1 MLMKDYFNLRKSTGW
16 HRGLQIPFNTCLYI
30 FALLAM
36 MAGGVSPAW
45 AETLT
50 ETFDEVTVTSRYLLS
65 NGWVMVH
72 SNGNY
77 QGFGGSYDYQIK
89 AGNYDGETGKSLS
102 CDYSDNN
109 EYVVIP
115 IKLTGTFTYNV
126 KRSSSSNGTVAF
138 FEATKDGDNF
148 TVTSTQLATTSTSS
162 SWSQNSFDLGDG
174 GKYVA
179 IRLLKSRIDQITATI
194 YEEASGPAFVVKEK
208 DGVNKLT
215 SPYSCNFGIATAG
228 TTKEFTLSNPGK
240 EALDVSVEKTGNFG
254 ATLSANSI
262 AAGGE
267 VTLTLTMPTTSGS
280 SVVTIT
286 PDAASGIDPFVINVS
301 GTIRDANKIYE
312 TLGSKPDGWTTTGT
326 WNFNETS
333 GATTTAWYLSNDARL
348 ITPLLTVA
356 NDEVFIFEAKGNY
369 EDYHA
374 LKVEYSADG
383 TNWTASQT
391 SIEMTSEW
399 QTVTISDIPAGEYY
413 IALHTAYSSIRN
425 FYGGEKVPGANFA
438 INIAEGAMQD
448 FGSVRFGATAEKN
461 YTVTNNGDADLT
473 VTFTDAADF
482 YVPKT
487 VKFTKPDSWSGEKLY
502 MYAYGT
508 SGILTAAWPGDEV
521 TSAAQNDMSQW
532 VYTASLPKGATTVIF
547 NDGSKQTS
555 DISTTEFKYVI
566 GLWLDGSEVKTWQND
581 DFTVAAGGTATFTV
595 KMVTTTSGA
604 KSGNI
609 ALAFDALNATSF
621 TIPCK
626 GNVKDENLLIVDFED
641 GQIPAEWQKGADWD
655 IATASGNSY
664 AVQSNTKTASALVT
678 TPLNVAEGE
687 TLTFKAARN
696 ASAYGNVTSLKTRY
710 STDGGATWSSYVSY
724 NVETSALTA
733 QTVSGIPAGTIILE
747 FFGSNIKLDDIEGFT
762 KTNAAAIALAEGTD
776 AVANGDT
783 KDFGFLNANGTAT
796 YTVKNIGNAT
806 LKATIAGEGVNVEP
820 ASIEVAAG
828 ETKDIVV
835 TMVYAEPYTTKTA
848 KMTIDSE
855 DWVGDFVVNF
865 TAELVD
871 PSAFVVDFE
880 SGKPAGWYSEAWT
893 FDNGVAYVNNGVE
906 KPMITELLAAESGMN
921 VLSFDA
927 FSTYDSQVLN
937 VYTSADRKEWTLA
950 KACNLTATSQTFTLS
965 ALADGNYYI
974 KFGGALATTVDN
986 IKGLKKTDAPA
997 HDLYLVEGGATLP
1010 TADITPIDTYTASV
1024 KVASLRADEEVTA
1037 DLYFGDTKV
1046 ATATKSVATGATE
1059 TITVEGK
1066 APTSGTFEVYVK
1078 VNAGA
1083 INDETEKVSVT
1094 VADTEALAITKFAPV
1109 ATAVDAD
1116 EDNKFTAEFDVT
1128 VKNNGS
1134 IAFDVASIGIN
1145 LTDGEGTAYTN
1156 VAQTRETVFMVPN
1169 AYTTDNAKFF
1179 IYRWSTDEDQE
1190 WGEFT
1195 KIADNLYS
1203 ADLNGKAK
1211 FIVVRKA
1218 SDASEGFDGA
1228 WNQSVDLTAAD
1239 GACFTFQGWDNK
1251 DGESHH
1257 YFTAGDVDLPNN
1269 ATLKLKLAVTA
1280 PAGDGGNL
1288 AFKAQENKT
1297 NTWWNDGYGTETVT
1311 VKVTAATIVLDE
1323 TVGTVLT
1330 GTNRKVQL
1338 KHSFVEGWNTICLP
1352 FSIEAYRI
1360 HMQAKAL
1367 AFTDYD
1373 SEKNELTFSPVTTLE
1388 AGKPYVI
1395 YVPAAITE
1403 PLEFTGVTIASTKA
1417 DKAEFK
1423 GVTFQGTY
1431 APMAAG
1437 SLEGK
1442 WGLTA
1447 AGRIANAK
1455 NTTTMKGF
1463 RAYFDGISVGATARF
1478 LDDLTGIS
1486 TITADGVAVEGV
1498 YNLQGQ
1504 KVEQMKKGGLYIIN
1518 GKKVKK

>member
-45 AETLT
+45 ADTLT
-50 ETFDEVTVTSRYLLS
+50 ENFNGELPSGWSIVGDLSHNSDRARSGKGIWTSSKSDNANYLVTEAVEGSITFYARAYNKNMAAYVFIYKYDGATLGDQLYTTGDMKTSSTPSWSSFTANLGTYKGQVAIALNYAAIDDVTYTQKAAAQSGPKLTVTGDK
-65 NGWVMVH
+65 NGKLA
-72 SNGNY
+72 
-77 QGFGGSYDYQIK
+77 FGVVD
-89 AGNYDGETGKSLS
+89 AG
-102 CDYSDNN
+102 
-109 EYVVIP
+109 
-115 IKLTGTFTYNV
+115 
-126 KRSSSSNGTVAF
+126 
-138 FEATKDGDNF
+138 ATK
-148 TVTSTQLATTSTSS
+148 T
-162 SWSQNSFDLGDG
+162 
-174 GKYVA
+174 
-179 IRLLKSRIDQITATI
+179 
-194 YEEASGPAFVVKEK
+194 
-208 DGVNKLT
+208 LT
-215 SPYSCNFGIATAG
+215 MA
-228 TTKEFTLSNPGK
+228 NPGS
-240 EALDVSVEKTGNFG
+240 EAITLDITKTGNFG
-254 ATLSANSI
+254 VSLGDGVSLT
-262 AAGGE
+262 G
-267 VTLTLTMPTTSGS
+267 VTLNAFNEENNDNEKTLTITATAESTEGT
-280 SVVTIT
+280 VTIT
-286 PDAASGIDPFVINVS
+286 PNPEVDGIDPVTVNLSCIIKDDRKFVNFS
-301 GTIRDANKIYE
+301 DGLPE
-312 TLGSKPDGWTTTGT
+312 GWTKGSWTVSTTGG
-326 WNFNETS
+326 NNEGGYIANNTMS
-333 GATTTAWYLSNDARL
+333 AYRIYSNKMTFAEGEKLSFAAKRGNSTYAEIQVQYSTNGSDWTTA
-348 ITPLLTVA
+348 
-356 NDEVFIFEAKGNY
+356 
-369 EDYHA
+369 
-374 LKVEYSADG
+374 
-383 TNWTASQT
+383 Q
-391 SIEMTSEW
+391 
-399 QTVTISDIPAGEYY
+399 TISATELDIDDWDCFTVDVPTGDYY
-413 IALHTAYSSIRN
+413 IGFYGRYCFVTDI
-425 FYGGEKVPGANFA
+425 YGGEDKAGANFEISPA
-438 INIAEGAMQD
+438 VSGDQNFGRVKTNEIAEKEYTIINSGAI
-448 FGSVRFGATAEKN
+448 
-461 YTVTNNGDADLT
+461 DLP
-473 VTFTDAADF
+473 VAFTDATDF
-482 YVPKT
+482 YVAKT
-487 VKFTKPDSWSGEKLY
+487 VMFTKPDSWTGDKLY
-502 MYAYGT
+502 MYAWDSEGHALN
-508 SGILTAAWPGDEV
+508 GVWPGYEV
-521 TSAAQNDMSQW
+521 TKAAQNDMSQW
-532 VYTASLPKGATTVIF
+532 VYTASLPKGATGIKFSDNASHET
-547 NDGSKQTS
+547 G
-555 DISTTEFKYVI
+555 DISTADFKDIV
-566 GLWLDGSEVKTWQND
+566 GLWLDGSNITTWKND
-581 DFTVAAGGTATFTV
+581 DFIVPAGGSATFIVRMDT
-595 KMVTTTSGA
+595 KTTGA
-604 KSGNI
+604 KSGSVV
-609 ALAFDALNATSF
+609 LTFDALNATGC
-621 TIPCK
+621 TITCK
-626 GNVKDENLLIVDFED
+626 GNVVDPNYLIVDFDDPNAFPE
-641 GQIPAEWQKGADWD
+641 GWQVGADWS

-747 FFGSNIKLDDIEGFT
+747 FFGSNIKFDDIEGFT
-762 KTNAAAIALAEGTD
+762 KTNAAAIALAEGTAD
-776 AVANGDT
+776 VANGDT

-835 TMVYAEPYTTKTA
+835 TMAYAEPYTTKTA

-893 FDNGVAYVNNGVE
+893 FDNSVAYVNNGVE
-906 KPMITELLAAESGMN
+906 KPMITELLAAEEGKN

-986 IKGLKKTDAPA
+986 IKGLKKLDAPA

-1024 KVASLRADEEVTA
+1024 KVASLRADEKVTA

-1066 APTSGTFEVYVK
+1066 APTAGTFEVYVK
-1078 VNAGA
+1078 VNAGK
-1083 INDETEKVSVT
+1083 INDETEKVCVT
-1094 VADTEALAITKFAPV
+1094 VADVTELTITAFA
-1109 ATAVDAD
+1109 AEETNIAAD
-1116 EDNKFTAEFDVT
+1116 ENNDFTATFNVT

-1134 IAFDVASIGIN
+1134 TNIPANNVSVSVIDNANAENVYTATWDASTSDVLYMNSSNGTDDIAS
-1145 LTDGEGTAYTN
+1145 
-1156 VAQTRETVFMVPN
+1156 
-1169 AYTTDNAKFF
+1169 DNAKLGV
-1179 IYRWSTDEDQE
+1179 WMWGNSAGE
-1190 WGEFT
+1190 WGTFT
-1195 KIADNLYS
+1195 KINDGFYSVNLKG
-1203 ADLNGKAK
+1203 NTG
-1211 FIVVRKA
+1211 FIIVRTA
-1218 SDASEGFDGA
+1218 SDKEFNLDDCWNKTGDMSLSNGNLVKFNGYSGATINFDSE
-1228 WNQSVDLTAAD
+1228 SMTMLEPTMS
-1239 GACFTFQGWDNK
+1239 T
-1251 DGESHH
+1251 
-1257 YFTAGDVDLPNN
+1257 
-1269 ATLKLKLAVTA
+1269 TLKVTVTA
-1280 PAGDGGNL
+1280 PAGDGGNF
-1288 AFKAQENKT
+1288 AYKAKENVT
-1297 NTWWNDGYGTETVT
+1297 NTEWNDGYGETTVT

-1323 TVGTVLT
+1323 AVGTVLT

-1367 AFTDYD
+1367 AFTAYD
-1373 SEKNELTFSPVTTLE
+1373 SKKNELTFSPATTLE

-1403 PLEFTGVTIASTKA
+1403 PMEFTGVTIASTEAGMAKFN
-1417 DKAEFK
+1417 D
-1423 GVTFQGTY
+1423 VTFQGTF
-1431 APMAAG
+1431 APIADG

-1447 AGRIANAK
+1447 AGKIAKADE
-1455 NTTTMKGF
+1455 NTKMKGF